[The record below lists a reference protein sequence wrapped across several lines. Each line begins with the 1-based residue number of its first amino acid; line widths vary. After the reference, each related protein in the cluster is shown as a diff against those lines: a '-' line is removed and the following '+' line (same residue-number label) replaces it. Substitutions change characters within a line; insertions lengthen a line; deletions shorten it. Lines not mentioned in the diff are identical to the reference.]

1 MEGNEINFGDV
12 SDVKEKEEEK
22 ESMMMMMISCDENKN
37 QEKESCQLIDNSRDE
52 K

>member
-1 MEGNEINFGDV
+1 MMEGNEINFGDV

-37 QEKESCQLIDNSRDE
+37 
-52 K
+52 